1 MAMISLLLAATLTFT
16 PQDASISYRAAKQ
29 LVDTCTPRDAGTPR
43 ANAAANCILDAASI
57 VGADVRRDIFK
68 AATPKGERTF
78 INLSAEFGSNPDSP
92 WVVIVSHYDTK
103 PGVDCP
109 GANDGA
115 STSGLLVGLAN
126 ALSDWRTPR
135 GNVML
140 IWTDGEECMESY
152 GEHDG
157 FWGSKRAA
165 AGLKQRGISVK
176 AVICLDMLGDRD
188 LGISIPRN
196 GSPALANIARYAA
209 KKIGEPELVQSTSEI
224 VKDDHVAFQE
234 AGFKAIDLIDFK
246 YGSAPGLNDYWHT
259 PEDTLDK
266 ISVKS
271 LERAGRLVVEMLN
284 VLLI

>member
-1 MAMISLLLAATLTFT
+1 MAMISILLAATLTFT
-16 PQDASISYRAAKQ
+16 PQDANVAYRTAKQ

-43 ANAAANCILDAASI
+43 AKSAANCILDAASI
-57 VGADVRRDIFK
+57 VGADVRRDVFT

-78 INLSAEFGSNPDSP
+78 VNLMAEFCSRPDSP

-115 STSGLLVGLAN
+115 STTGLLVGLAN
-126 ALSDWRTPR
+126 ALCDWRTPR

-140 IWTDGEECMESY
+140 IWTDGEECMEAY
-152 GEHDG
+152 GEQDG
-157 FWGSKRAA
+157 LWGSKRAA
-165 AGLKQRGISVK
+165 AVLKQRGIDVK

-188 LGISIPRN
+188 LGITIPRN
-196 GSPALANIARYAA
+196 GSPALANIACYAA
-209 KKIGEPELVQSTSEI
+209 KKIGEPGLVQTTSEI
-224 VKDDHVAFQE
+224 VKDDHTAFLA
-234 AGFKAIDLIDFK
+234 AGFKAVDLIDFK
-246 YGSAPGLNDYWHT
+246 YGSAPGLNDFWHT
-259 PEDTLDK
+259 PEDTVDK

-271 LERAGRLVVEMLN
+271 LERSGRVVVEMLN